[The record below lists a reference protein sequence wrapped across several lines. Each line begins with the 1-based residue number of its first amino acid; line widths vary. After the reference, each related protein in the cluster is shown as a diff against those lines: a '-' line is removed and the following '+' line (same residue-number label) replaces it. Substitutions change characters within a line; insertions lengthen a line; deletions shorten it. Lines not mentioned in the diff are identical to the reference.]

1 MGKSKISVIIAREF
15 AVRVKKKSFI
25 LTTLLT
31 PLLFAA
37 LMVVPGLIAMYSEED
52 AARKIA
58 VVDNSGVVMPYMQSD
73 DQVEFCQ
80 VMGVTVDDLKAD
92 FDKNDYYAVVGI
104 SALDSSKNV
113 SVVTYSKKQLN
124 MDLKGR
130 IASYVEEAVE
140 QYKLQGYGIPQLD
153 QIMADIESD
162 VKVNTYTLDDSGQ
175 EKVSKVEIFMVIGYI
190 ASFLIYMFIFM
201 FGSMVMRSVIEEK
214 TTRIIEVIVSSVKP
228 FQIMMGKIIGV
239 ASVALTQF
247 FIWIVFTL
255 VIVTVAG
262 NALGINEAAQTMSSV
277 SSEVPVAEITSAMQ
291 DDSDGLLQA
300 LKDVNYVGIIG
311 CFIIYFVLG
320 YLLYSSMFAAVGA
333 AVDNEADTQQLILPI
348 TMPLIIGLFL
358 MLHTFQYPDSALSF
372 WGSVI
377 PFTSPMVT
385 VKELKEDE
393 FSELYEEEKKAG
405 EEKIGGEDFV
415 TECLVDSDLELL
427 FPNEYIPSSSERML
441 LYRELD
447 GLEEDKELFEFRS
460 RLEDRFGKLPPES
473 EELLRIAPLRRLAK
487 RLGAEKLVLKSGCM
501 TLYFV
506 SNPDSIFYESKAFGK
521 VITYMGMNPRRCN
534 LREKNGKRSMIVQHV
549 GNVETAVS
557 ILQEI
562 VGLEG

>member
-15 AVRVKKKSFI
+15 AIRVKKKSFI

-31 PLLFAA
+31 PILFAA
-37 LMVVPGLIAMYSEED
+37 LMVVPGLIAAYSEED
-52 AARKIA
+52 EARKIA

-73 DQVEFCQ
+73 SQVEFCQ
-80 VMGVTVDDLKAD
+80 IVGATVDDLKAD
-92 FDKNDYYAVVGI
+92 FDNNGYFAVVGI
-104 SALDSSKNV
+104 SAMDSSKNV

-124 MDLKGR
+124 MDIKGR
-130 IASYVEEAVE
+130 ISRNVEEAVE
-140 QYKLQGYGIPQLD
+140 QYKLQGYGIPQLEE
-153 QIMADIESD
+153 IMEDIESD
-162 VKVNTYTLDDSGQ
+162 VKLSTYTLDESGE

-247 FIWIVFTL
+247 LIWIVFTML
-255 VIVTVAG
+255 IVTVAG
-262 NALGINEAAQTMSSV
+262 QALGLNEAAQTMSSV

-291 DDSDGLLQA
+291 DDGDGLLQA
-300 LKDVNYVGIIG
+300 LKDVNYVQIIG

-348 TMPLIIGLFL
+348 TMPLIVGLFL

-377 PFTSPMVT
+377 PFTSPMVMM
-385 VKELKEDE
+385 
-393 FSELYEEEKKAG
+393 A
-405 EEKIGGEDFV
+405 
-415 TECLVDSDLELL
+415 
-427 FPNEYIPSSSERML
+427 
-441 LYRELD
+441 
-447 GLEEDKELFEFRS
+447 
-460 RLEDRFGKLPPES
+460 
-473 EELLRIAPLRRLAK
+473 RIAYGVPMWELA
-487 RLGAEKLVLKSGCM
+487 LSIGVLVLTFVGMAYLSGRIYRVGILM
-501 TLYFV
+501 Y
-506 SNPDSIFYESKAFGK
+506 GK
-521 VITYMGMNPRRCN
+521 KPGW
-534 LREKNGKRSMIVQHV
+534 K
-549 GNVETAVS
+549 
-557 ILQEI
+557 EI
-562 VGLEG
+562 WKWLKY

>member
-15 AVRVKKKSFI
+15 AIRVKKKSFI

-31 PLLFAA
+31 PILFAA
-37 LMVVPGLIAMYSEED
+37 LMVVPGLIAAYSEED
-52 AARKIA
+52 EARKIA

-73 DQVEFCQ
+73 SQVEFCQ
-80 VMGVTVDDLKAD
+80 IVGATVDDLKAD
-92 FDKNDYYAVVGI
+92 FDNNGYFAVVGI
-104 SALDSSKNV
+104 SAMDSSKNV

-124 MDLKGR
+124 MDIKGR
-130 IASYVEEAVE
+130 ISRNVEEAVE
-140 QYKLQGYGIPQLD
+140 QHKLQGYGIPQLEE
-153 QIMADIESD
+153 IMEDIESD
-162 VKVNTYTLDDSGQ
+162 VKLSTYTLDESGE

-247 FIWIVFTL
+247 LIWIVFTML
-255 VIVTVAG
+255 IVTVAG
-262 NALGINEAAQTMSSV
+262 QVLGLNEAAQTMSSV

-291 DDSDGLLQA
+291 NDGDGLLQA
-300 LKDVNYVGIIG
+300 LKDVNYVQIIG

-348 TMPLIIGLFL
+348 TMPLIVGLFL

-377 PFTSPMVT
+377 PFTSPMVMM
-385 VKELKEDE
+385 
-393 FSELYEEEKKAG
+393 A
-405 EEKIGGEDFV
+405 
-415 TECLVDSDLELL
+415 
-427 FPNEYIPSSSERML
+427 
-441 LYRELD
+441 
-447 GLEEDKELFEFRS
+447 
-460 RLEDRFGKLPPES
+460 
-473 EELLRIAPLRRLAK
+473 RIAYGVPMWELA
-487 RLGAEKLVLKSGCM
+487 LSIGVLVLTFVGMAYLSGRIYRVGILM
-501 TLYFV
+501 Y
-506 SNPDSIFYESKAFGK
+506 GK
-521 VITYMGMNPRRCN
+521 KPGW
-534 LREKNGKRSMIVQHV
+534 K
-549 GNVETAVS
+549 
-557 ILQEI
+557 EI
-562 VGLEG
+562 WKWLKY

>member
-15 AVRVKKKSFI
+15 AIRVKKKSFI

-31 PLLFAA
+31 PILFAA
-37 LMVVPGLIAMYSEED
+37 LMVVPGLIAAYSEED
-52 AARKIA
+52 EARKIA

-73 DQVEFCQ
+73 SQVEFCQ
-80 VMGVTVDDLKAD
+80 VVDATVDDLKAD
-92 FDKNDYYAVVGI
+92 FDNNGYFAVVGI
-104 SALDSSKNV
+104 SAMDSSKNV

-124 MDLKGR
+124 MDIKGR
-130 IASYVEEAVE
+130 ISRNVEEAVE
-140 QYKLQGYGIPQLD
+140 QYKLQGYGIPQLEE
-153 QIMADIESD
+153 IMEDIESD
-162 VKVNTYTLDDSGQ
+162 VKVNTYTLDESGE

-247 FIWIVFTL
+247 LIWIVFTML
-255 VIVTVAG
+255 IVTVAG
-262 NALGINEAAQTMSSV
+262 QALGLNEAAQTMSSV

-291 DDSDGLLQA
+291 DDGDGLLQA
-300 LKDVNYVGIIG
+300 LKDVNYVQIIG

-348 TMPLIIGLFL
+348 TMPLIVGLFL

-377 PFTSPMVT
+377 PFTSPMVMM
-385 VKELKEDE
+385 
-393 FSELYEEEKKAG
+393 A
-405 EEKIGGEDFV
+405 
-415 TECLVDSDLELL
+415 
-427 FPNEYIPSSSERML
+427 
-441 LYRELD
+441 
-447 GLEEDKELFEFRS
+447 
-460 RLEDRFGKLPPES
+460 
-473 EELLRIAPLRRLAK
+473 RIAYGVPMWELA
-487 RLGAEKLVLKSGCM
+487 LSIGVLVLTFVGMAYLSGRIYRVGILM
-501 TLYFV
+501 Y
-506 SNPDSIFYESKAFGK
+506 GK
-521 VITYMGMNPRRCN
+521 KPGW
-534 LREKNGKRSMIVQHV
+534 K
-549 GNVETAVS
+549 
-557 ILQEI
+557 EI
-562 VGLEG
+562 WKWLKY